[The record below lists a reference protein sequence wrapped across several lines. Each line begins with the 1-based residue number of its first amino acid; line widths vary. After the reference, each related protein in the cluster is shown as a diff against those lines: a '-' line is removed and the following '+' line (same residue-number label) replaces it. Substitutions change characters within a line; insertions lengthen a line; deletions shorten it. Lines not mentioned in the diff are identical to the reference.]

1 MLFYKIDVKR
11 LTSIM
16 KEIVRFLVV
25 SLHVMILSFTARK
38 EIVIFIQTL

>member
-1 MLFYKIDVKR
+1 
-11 LTSIM
+11 M

-25 SLHVMILSFTARK
+25 SLHVMILNFTARK

>member
-1 MLFYKIDVKR
+1 
-11 LTSIM
+11 M

-38 EIVIFIQTL
+38 DFYTDSVNRQVHIT